1 MDTLRRAIRLRSY
14 DGCDEVEVDVAEPT
28 SVERSLPLWLERLQL
43 STRDNDGNPIDWS
56 IQDSHGNLVPPS
68 IDVQELTSKEPYTI
82 APDLTPARA

>member
-14 DGCDEVEVDVAEPT
+14 DGNDEVEVAVAEPV

-56 IQDSHGNLVPPS
+56 IQDSHGNLIPPS
-68 IDVQELTSKEPYTI
+68 SDVQELKSDEPYTI
-82 APDLTPARA
+82 APDLTPA